1 MKSLKEK
8 ISRNKLRL
16 HLISF
21 FLMILPPLA
30 LYRVGQS
37 GSDGWIWILL
47 GVVILGNVLAILVP

>member
-30 LYRVGQS
+30 LYRLAYGGENV
-37 GSDGWIWILL
+37 WLWILI
-47 GVVILGNVLAILVP
+47 GVVVLGNILAILVP